1 MRDTIPDGLEHA
13 GALTRHWR
21 QLFAA
26 ALLLLT
32 GLVFTAA
39 GRFNRVDVPDLLW
52 LALIIFAALAVAAQ
66 PAPLARTRT
75 PAAEPVRESA
85 GETSASQVIFAAAS
99 HELRTPL
106 NAIVGFSEL
115 LRDAETSGTGGR
127 QREEFAG
134 AIVSNARQLQQRLN
148 DVLDANRLS
157 SKSLNL
163 AEQACDLA
171 EIIEVVCRDRYDA
184 AAARGVT
191 IVARIADGIAC
202 HGDAN
207 RLRQAIACVI
217 DNAIAFSPGDGIIN
231 VNMLR
236 GEGGGLVVTVTD
248 AGPGIS
254 PEDSA
259 RAFEPFR
266 QLDEGAARHHAGLG
280 LGLYIARGILRLHG
294 GDVTLES
301 SPAAGTEVRLF
312 IPAARVNWM
321 TLPAAPLAQA
331 SHVA

>member
-1 MRDTIPDGLEHA
+1 
-13 GALTRHWR
+13 
-21 QLFAA
+21 
-26 ALLLLT
+26 
-32 GLVFTAA
+32 
-39 GRFNRVDVPDLLW
+39 
-52 LALIIFAALAVAAQ
+52 
-66 PAPLARTRT
+66 
-75 PAAEPVRESA
+75 
-85 GETSASQVIFAAAS
+85 
-99 HELRTPL
+99 
-106 NAIVGFSEL
+106 
-115 LRDAETSGTGGR
+115 
-127 QREEFAG
+127 
-134 AIVSNARQLQQRLN
+134 
-148 DVLDANRLS
+148 
-157 SKSLNL
+157 
-163 AEQACDLA
+163 
-171 EIIEVVCRDRYDA
+171 
-184 AAARGVT
+184 
-191 IVARIADGIAC
+191 
-202 HGDAN
+202 
-207 RLRQAIACVI
+207 
-217 DNAIAFSPGDGIIN
+217 
-231 VNMLR
+231 MLR